1 MYFDII
7 YFNNIRGSH
16 AILLHD
22 SSISD
27 IMQSIN
33 NIKGDIM
40 TTELERL
47 EQQIINAKNKTQ
59 KSINA
64 LQNAKN
70 IVKEN
75 QKKENELKRKIER
88 LKTEKERKERTKR
101 LIEIGA
107 MIESIAGGELDLYKF
122 QSYLNQYKLAISALK
137 KQRRN

>member
-1 MYFDII
+1 MNYQDII
-7 YFNNIRGSH
+7 GGKHQQFH
-16 AILLHD
+16 LQL
-22 SSISD
+22 
-27 IMQSIN
+27 
-33 NIKGDIM
+33 
-40 TTELERL
+40 
-47 EQQIINAKNKTQ
+47 QQIINAKNKTQ
-59 KSINA
+59 KSIDA

-70 IVKEN
+70 MVK
-75 QKKENELKRKIER
+75 NELKRKIER

>member
-1 MYFDII
+1 
-7 YFNNIRGSH
+7 
-16 AILLHD
+16 LLVKEK
-22 SSISD
+22 
-27 IMQSIN
+27 N
-33 NIKGDIM
+33 
-40 TTELERL
+40 RL
-47 EQQIINAKNKTQ
+47 EE
-59 KSINA
+59 
-64 LQNAKN
+64 
-70 IVKEN
+70 EN

>member
-1 MYFDII
+1 
-7 YFNNIRGSH
+7 
-16 AILLHD
+16 
-22 SSISD
+22 
-27 IMQSIN
+27 
-33 NIKGDIM
+33 M

-101 LIEIGA
+101 LIESGA